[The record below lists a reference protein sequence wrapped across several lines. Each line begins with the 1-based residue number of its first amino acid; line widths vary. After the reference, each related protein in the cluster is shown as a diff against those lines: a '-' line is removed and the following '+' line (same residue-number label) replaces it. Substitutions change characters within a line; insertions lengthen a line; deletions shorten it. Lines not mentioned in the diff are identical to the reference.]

1 MATTKRQPKGTGSVY
16 QQRGSWVGQ
25 IRIDGRVHRV
35 RASTKTE
42 ARTKLNAIA
51 AKVVTGTASSDKS
64 MTVAALLDRFL
75 TRSMHHR
82 RGGTLAPTTK
92 QGHEWAAS
100 RIVAILGKKR
110 VAELSRTQVESMTD
124 KLAEEG
130 LSKSSLRRIL
140 LTLQLALDSA
150 VDDGTCLR
158 NVARSAELPGNAKQG
173 RKRAALS
180 PADAVR
186 LAEQL
191 PDQPLGAMF
200 LLMLRCGLRP
210 GEAAAVHWDDL
221 EGDVL
226 HVRHG
231 IQRDGTTVNVVRR
244 LKTKTSERPI
254 RLPAEVLKAIAK
266 HRKDQNKLRL
276 AAPFWTHPELMFTS
290 SNGGTIDPANMRR
303 AWRSICADLG
313 ATVENGSRQ
322 PTPNELRHSCASM
335 LAYMGIPYEH
345 IATLLGHTSTRM
357 IEQTYGHRLTDAVET
372 AATEWVVRRRF

>member
-1 MATTKRQPKGTGSVY
+1 
-16 QQRGSWVGQ
+16 
-25 IRIDGRVHRV
+25 
-35 RASTKTE
+35 
-42 ARTKLNAIA
+42 
-51 AKVVTGTASSDKS
+51 
-64 MTVAALLDRFL
+64 
-75 TRSMHHR
+75 
-82 RGGTLAPTTK
+82 
-92 QGHEWAAS
+92 
-100 RIVAILGKKR
+100 
-110 VAELSRTQVESMTD
+110 
-124 KLAEEG
+124 
-130 LSKSSLRRIL
+130 
-140 LTLQLALDSA
+140 
-150 VDDGTCLR
+150 
-158 NVARSAELPGNAKQG
+158 
-173 RKRAALS
+173 
-180 PADAVR
+180 
-186 LAEQL
+186 
-191 PDQPLGAMF
+191 
-200 LLMLRCGLRP
+200 MLRCGLRP

-372 AATEWVVRRRF
+372 AATEWVVRRRS